1 MKSLRQALI
10 SMAAGAAIV
19 TATAA
24 LAQTPQQPS
33 GGQTMQRPG
42 QGMMQQ
48 GRQGPGMMGQ
58 PGPRSEMMGPG
69 MGRGGMMRVMF
80 AIMDADGDGA
90 LSLEEFQEVHARIF
104 NAADAD
110 DDGRVTPE
118 EMQAFFHG
126 APPATDTEQ

>member
-24 LAQTPQQPS
+24 LAQQTPPQPS

-48 GRQGPGMMGQ
+48 GRQGPGMMGR
-58 PGPRSEMMGPG
+58 GGMMG
-69 MGRGGMMRVMF
+69 GGMMRVMF
-80 AIMDADGDGA
+80 AITDADGDGA

-126 APPATDTEQ
+126 APPGVNTEQ

>member
-1 MKSLRQALI
+1 MKSVRQALLP
-10 SMAAGAAIV
+10 MAAGAAIV

-24 LAQTPQQPS
+24 LAQTPPQPS
-33 GGQTMQRPG
+33 GGQAMQRPGQQG

-48 GRQGPGMMGQ
+48 GRQGPGMMGR
-58 PGPRSEMMGPG
+58 GGMMG
-69 MGRGGMMRVMF
+69 GGMMRVMF
-80 AIMDADGDGA
+80 AITDADGDGA

-110 DDGRVTPE
+110 GDGRVTPE

-126 APPATDTEQ
+126 AAPGVDTEQ

>member
-24 LAQTPQQPS
+24 ALAQTPQQPS
-33 GGQTMQRPG
+33 GGQMMQRQG

-48 GRQGPGMMGQ
+48 GRQGPGMMGR
-58 PGPRSEMMGPG
+58 GGMMG
-69 MGRGGMMRVMF
+69 GGMMRVMF

-126 APPATDTEQ
+126 APPGVDTEQ